1 MSKEDKNYYL
11 GMEHG
16 VGIVKEIM
24 ALSISERKE
33 RFGKTDVASI
43 LDDFDFRQIKNLMDR
58 EIVLSK
64 RYIIRAIGGNGNEK
78 SLIGESVKYKEYP
91 SDDMILDFWGLYP
104 DAAFLVVEEV
114 YVREV
119 EP

>member
-1 MSKEDKNYYL
+1 MSKEDSNYYL
-11 GMEHG
+11 GMETG
-16 VGIVKEIM
+16 VRIVKEIM
-24 ALSISERKE
+24 SLSVGERKE

-64 RYIIRAIGGNGNEK
+64 RYVIQAIVGNGNEK
-78 SLIGESVKYKEYP
+78 KVMGESVRYKDYP

-104 DAAFLVVEEV
+104 EASFLVVEEV
-114 YVREV
+114 YLKEYK
-119 EP
+119 